1 MQQGVPR
8 RTFHAAWLVTLLSL
22 VLLAG
27 LVSPAAARS
36 KKPPKPKPNKVD
48 FTLTV
53 LHNNDGESDLLAS
66 DDDDDPGAGT
76 ISRFGYLLQDLRR
89 DALRSGKHKRGKGG
103 KGGKTGVVTVSSGDN
118 FLASPEWQAS
128 LDKGVPYYD
137 AIALD
142 HLDYDAFTIG
152 NHEFD
157 FGPDVLANFIN
168 SFRGNDDTFISA
180 NLDFSAEPA
189 LQELVE
195 EGRIRASVVVRE
207 RGERIGII
215 GVTTPELRAVSSPG
229 DVVIDDDLT
238 EVVQSEV
245 DRLTRRGIDKIL
257 VSSHLQDI
265 DNELA
270 LVPTLSRVDAVIA
283 GGGGEDIGEEYPITA
298 TDADGVTVPVVTV
311 PGDYFDVGRLELQFN
326 RKGEVIDFGGALE
339 PVTSDT
345 RQDRFLLRRVEQ
357 PVTEYVAG
365 LAEQVVATSEVGING
380 LRGDVR
386 TRETNAGNLLADA
399 MLATGQ
405 ELAGEFG
412 VPEPQVALQN
422 GGGIRNDSIIGPGEI
437 TVLDTFDIAPFT
449 NFVAVV
455 PDVAREDLL
464 AAVEHGLSGLPGE
477 AGSFGQWGGL
487 TVEYNPAAAAGSRVV
502 NLTLAD
508 GTVIV
513 DGGTLVGGDG
523 VTLATIDFLAAGQDG
538 YTMLE
543 PYDFTVVGVSYQQ
556 SLANYL
562 ASLGTVTAADYADPD
577 PLEGIAPT
585 RIIPV
590 P

>member
-1 MQQGVPR
+1 
-8 RTFHAAWLVTLLSL
+8 
-22 VLLAG
+22 
-27 LVSPAAARS
+27 
-36 KKPPKPKPNKVD
+36 
-48 FTLTV
+48 V

-66 DDDDDPGAGT
+66 DSDTDPGAGT
-76 ISRFGYLLQDLRR
+76 ISRFGHLLKDLRR
-89 DALRSGKHKRGKGG
+89 DALRSGGRHRGKA
-103 KGGKTGVVTVSSGDN
+103 GVLTISAGDN

-142 HLDYDAFTIG
+142 SLDYDAFTIG

-168 SFRGNDDTFISA
+168 SFRGRDDIFISA

-189 LQELVE
+189 LQELVDS
-195 EGRIRASVVVRE
+195 GRIRPSVVVRE
-207 RGERIGII
+207 RGERIGVI
-215 GVTTPELRAVSSPG
+215 GVTTPELREVSSPG

-238 EVVQSEV
+238 AVIQAEV
-245 DRLTRRGIDKIL
+245 DRLTAKGIDKIV

-270 LVPTLSRVDAVIA
+270 LVPTLSDVDAVIG
-283 GGGGEDIGEEYPITA
+283 GGGGEDIRANYPLTA
-298 TDADGVTVPVVTV
+298 VDADGVTVPVVTV

-326 RKGEVIDFGGALE
+326 RRGEVVGYGGGLE
-339 PVTSDT
+339 AVTSAEP
-345 RQDRFLLRRVEQ
+345 QDRFILREVEQ
-357 PVTEYVAG
+357 PVAEYVAG

-380 LRGDVR
+380 LRSDVR
-386 TRETNAGNLLADA
+386 TRETNAGNLLTDA

-405 ELAGEFG
+405 QLAGEFG

-437 TVLDTFDIAPFT
+437 TRLDTFDIAPFT

-455 PDVAREDLL
+455 PDVARADLV

-487 TVEYNPAAAAGSRVV
+487 TVEYDPGAAAGSRVV

-508 GTVIV
+508 GTAIV
-513 DGGTLVGGDG
+513 DGGTLVAGDP
-523 VTLATIDFLAAGQDG
+523 VTLATIDFLAAGNDG
-538 YTMLE
+538 YDMLE

-562 ASLGTVTAADYADPD
+562 SSLGTVTAAQYADPVE
-577 PLEGIAPT
+577 PGART